1 VAQKTVGSGLESSY
15 ADDTFYQTL
24 DTLFRSIQSW
34 TSNPLVVV
42 LDTFEEV
49 EHTEP
54 ELREEIY
61 DMLLRVNSTLPL
73 KLIVSGRAPAQP
85 FARDSI
91 TRTDRRL
98 EVKEFEGEH
107 ALTLLRHFLSSYPDP
122 VTIDDDLGLEV
133 VRTVGGNPLTLKLAA
148 SVLATEGSAR
158 LDEAMRRSNVVDRV
172 RQEFIRG
179 FLYQRIIEHLQASD
193 PTQTEVLQSVA
204 RASLPLRQIT
214 ADLIREVV
222 LPALGVHHD
231 RPEWLHEELVRT
243 VAFVIT
249 EGDRCWLRPEV
260 RVPALRALDY
270 QDSDLVDRVHRLAI
284 DFYAKATADPEAGLE
299 LAFHRLELGEPV
311 GDVGLDPSALE
322 QLSEWASRSISA
334 PDLVPTPGAPDD
346 DVTLRLER
354 MYQIR
359 QTMVLAEQSLGTGQ
373 LDAARTALDGVLD
386 EPSNEDLLTKY
397 DPRMFVDLH
406 LLASR
411 VYEAQDDWPRALSS
425 AGKARE
431 GAEILQDRTRFA
443 ALSIRIAGLEESQGD
458 GRNAVDTLSQAVQA
472 PMLAGDHRLRLELL
486 LNQMTTMERVGLR
499 DEDLRWDLELR
510 ARTLLG
516 LLPVGTAEGDT
527 ALLRLLAATL
537 GRDEP
542 SLLKRAVPAVGL
554 GDQVDGELLRNL
566 ARAMAAWDQDR
577 ENPGSLARLV
587 GLDTST
593 AGSAERV
600 WVTAL
605 TGMGPEAGYTIDRLW
620 ETEEPPREVV
630 EALRAFLVWWGVKRP
645 GPTVAAGV
653 AAAAPPPEEA
663 YESPEAMPPP
673 PPPAPPAPS
682 DWPPARYDSAE
693 PRWRSASPLSA
704 LFHALGRG
712 MRAVLGWFGIGA
724 KGSPGSA
731 PPSPKPDIES
741 PGPEPVPVRPHF
753 LDETPIDF
761 SRREVHELERIVL
774 DGYGRPEQ
782 LARVADLTGVDPA
795 TLDLSSRP
803 QTMVRGFLVKVSEQG
818 RLRDLARV
826 MGEDTSLGSLRE
838 RVIQL
843 TAD

>member
-1 VAQKTVGSGLESSY
+1 
-15 ADDTFYQTL
+15 
-24 DTLFRSIQSW
+24 
-34 TSNPLVVV
+34 
-42 LDTFEEV
+42 
-49 EHTEP
+49 
-54 ELREEIY
+54 
-61 DMLLRVNSTLPL
+61 
-73 KLIVSGRAPAQP
+73 
-85 FARDSI
+85 
-91 TRTDRRL
+91 
-98 EVKEFEGEH
+98 
-107 ALTLLRHFLSSYPDP
+107 
-122 VTIDDDLGLEV
+122 
-133 VRTVGGNPLTLKLAA
+133 
-148 SVLATEGSAR
+148 
-158 LDEAMRRSNVVDRV
+158 
-172 RQEFIRG
+172 
-179 FLYQRIIEHLQASD
+179 
-193 PTQTEVLQSVA
+193 
-204 RASLPLRQIT
+204 
-214 ADLIREVV
+214 
-222 LPALGVHHD
+222 
-231 RPEWLHEELVRT
+231 
-243 VAFVIT
+243 
-249 EGDRCWLRPEV
+249 
-260 RVPALRALDY
+260 
-270 QDSDLVDRVHRLAI
+270 VHRLAI
-284 DFYAKATADPEAGLE
+284 DFYAKATADPDARLE

-311 GDVGLDPSALE
+311 GDLGLEPLALE
-322 QLSEWASRSISA
+322 HLSEWASRPILPT
-334 PDLVPTPGAPDD
+334 PDLLPTPDAPDD
-346 DVTLRLER
+346 EVTLRLEQ

-373 LDAARTALDGVLD
+373 LDAARSALDGVLD
-386 EPSNEDLLTKY
+386 EPSTEDLLTKY

-554 GDQVDGELLRNL
+554 GEQVDGELLRNL

-620 ETEEPPREVV
+620 ETEEPPREVR

-645 GPTVAAGV
+645 GPAIAASV
-653 AAAAPPPEEA
+653 TAAAPPPEET
-663 YESPEAMPPP
+663 YEPPGAVPP
-673 PPPAPPAPS
+673 PPPAAPAPA
-682 DWPPARYDSAE
+682 PP
-693 PRWRSASPLSA
+693 RSLESPISS
-704 LFHALGRG
+704 LFHTLGRG
-712 MRAVLGWFGIGA
+712 MRAVLGWFGIRA
-724 KGSPGSA
+724 KESAGSA
-731 PPSPKPDIES
+731 PPPPKPDIES
-741 PGPEPVPVRPHF
+741 PDPEPVPVRPHF

-761 SRREVHELERIVL
+761 SRREVQELERIVL

-795 TLDLSSRP
+795 TLDLASRP
-803 QTMVRGFLVKVSEQG
+803 QTMVRGFLIKVSEQG

-826 MGEDTSLGSLRE
+826 MSEDMSLGSLRE